1 MNIDEIIAKAL
12 EEEFEERVEQY
23 CADTKKHRFSLAY
36 RLWEYKTLRDL
47 RKDRHNN
54 RWTLRKARHV
64 VAGTIIAASL
74 LIDTTVYAAVAMG
87 RYYFD
92 TKPDHS
98 RLFIENL
105 SSDKTSFE
113 EYYGLPEEDGW
124 EIIDRYIDDTEILVN
139 YKNGEKKVTFGQRI
153 ITEGTIG
160 NINTEKTDPEHVSLY
175 EENDGFIL
183 VFHEDWCA
191 LYWIYDGYLFD
202 LGGNI
207 TKIEAMNL
215 AYSTKIIEF

>member
-1 MNIDEIIAKAL
+1 MNIDKIIAEAL

-23 CADTKKHRFSLAY
+23 CADTKKHHFSLAY
-36 RLWEYKTLRDL
+36 RLWEHKTIRDL
-47 RKDRHNN
+47 RAERHNDL
-54 RWTLRKARHV
+54 WTLRKARHV
-64 VAGTIIAASL
+64 MAAVIIAASL
-74 LIDTTVYAAVAMG
+74 LIGTTVYAAVVIG

-92 TKPDHS
+92 TNPDHS

-113 EYYGLPEEDGW
+113 EYYGLLEEDGW
-124 EIIDRYIDDTEILVN
+124 EIIDRYIDDTELLVN
-139 YKNGEKKVTFGQRI
+139 YRNGEKKVTFGQRI

-160 NINTEKTDPEHVSLY
+160 NINTEKTAPESVSLY

-202 LGGNI
+202 LNGNI
-207 TKIEAMNL
+207 TKTEAINL
-215 AYSTKIIEF
+215 ALSTKLINF